1 MPLSRVLS
9 GASLAVGLAAFALTG
24 ALSLRAH
31 VEPFYAVL
39 RSVGAFAAV
48 LCLTRW
54 SAAALDSI
62 EPTGRLP
69 RGDSPTR
76 PRPAPITR
84 PGRATG
90 SESHYRNARR
100 LDRHSN
106 KKGGGDIRWEKLN
119 DFGSSTSTGDRRMS
133 GAR

>member
-1 MPLSRVLS
+1 MQLSRALS

-31 VEPFYAVL
+31 VEPFFAVL

-62 EPTGRLP
+62 EPPDHRSPST
-69 RGDSPTR
+69 RGGTDD
-76 PRPAPITR
+76 A
-84 PGRATG
+84 ATG
-90 SESHYRNARR
+90 AHHTTRAGNR
-100 LDRHSN
+100 L
-106 KKGGGDIRWEKLN
+106 
-119 DFGSSTSTGDRRMS
+119 
-133 GAR
+133 

>member
-1 MPLSRVLS
+1 MQFSRVLS
-9 GASLAVGLAAFALTG
+9 GVSLAVGLTAFALTG

-62 EPTGRLP
+62 EPPDDRSPSAGGRTDDAATGP
-69 RGDSPTR
+69 HHT
-76 PRPAPITR
+76 TR
-84 PGRATG
+84 PG
-90 SESHYRNARR
+90 NR
-100 LDRHSN
+100 L
-106 KKGGGDIRWEKLN
+106 
-119 DFGSSTSTGDRRMS
+119 
-133 GAR
+133 

>member
-1 MPLSRVLS
+1 MQLSRVLS

-39 RSVGAFAAV
+39 RSVGAFTAV

-62 EPTGRLP
+62 EPPDDRSPSPGGLTDDAVTGPRHTTRTGNRL
-69 RGDSPTR
+69 
-76 PRPAPITR
+76 
-84 PGRATG
+84 
-90 SESHYRNARR
+90 
-100 LDRHSN
+100 
-106 KKGGGDIRWEKLN
+106 
-119 DFGSSTSTGDRRMS
+119 
-133 GAR
+133 